1 MWSYTKFGY
10 LNSRLS
16 NTKSVCK
23 LWVWQQMFAARMLY
37 AIKSFLIKK
46 KCGNSSKSLVL
57 WPNGMYGSSSGSS
70 LCCCGYYYFII
81 FYANISAFC
90 VIAFT
95 RCGHSGRQ
103 QYAYVPTYLCGS
115 LTCPWSCVV
124 LCCVL
129 SCPVLS
135 CATQHSSAEA
145 FLWLAIVPAGST
157 GTLSESRNWANAR
170 VRTALP

>member
-1 MWSYTKFGY
+1 
-10 LNSRLS
+10 
-16 NTKSVCK
+16 
-23 LWVWQQMFAARMLY
+23 MFAARMLY

-57 WPNGMYGSSSGSS
+57 WPNVMYVSSSGSS

-129 SCPVLS
+129 SCPVLHNTR
-135 CATQHSSAEA
+135 AQKHSYGLPLCQQAAPALCQSRETGLTLEYGRLFPRPGALED
-145 FLWLAIVPAGST
+145 LAYLCLNG
-157 GTLSESRNWANAR
+157 NC
-170 VRTALP
+170 